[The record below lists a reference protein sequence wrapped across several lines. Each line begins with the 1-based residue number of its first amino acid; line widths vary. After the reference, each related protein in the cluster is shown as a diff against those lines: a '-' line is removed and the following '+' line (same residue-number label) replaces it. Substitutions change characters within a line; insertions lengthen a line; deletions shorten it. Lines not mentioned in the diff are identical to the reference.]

1 MSNAVT
7 GSEVDD
13 LTSSITEE
21 IRVKA
26 TLEATFE
33 ALLEELG
40 RGMTGAEDKPMPM
53 IIEAWPGVG
62 GFATWPTGTG
72 ISGSTCRRS
81 SGRRCLNS
89 TGP

>member
-1 MSNAVT
+1 MSTAVT

-13 LTSSITEE
+13 LTLSITEE
-21 IRVKA
+21 MQVDA
-26 TLEATFE
+26 APEATFG

-40 RGMTGAEDKPMPM
+40 RGMTAEGKPMPM